1 MVEINL
7 LEEKEKRNMVP
18 LLILLLAI
26 VLLSS
31 SMLYLYT
38 TQQSLKQEQQ
48 EIEQQISMVQ
58 NEQKI
63 LQQSKQDEKQVAR
76 ENLQEKVGYVQST
89 IFPSVDFLQ
98 RLIELL
104 PEEGYFL
111 TYSYEDAGDISID
124 VQFDSMQEIA
134 KYTNALEHETY
145 LEELLV
151 SMDTESKE
159 EEQSSTN
166 LLPRYIANYSFVVD
180 EEVWEK
186 ELDENED

>member
-89 IFPSVDFLQ
+89 IFPSVDLLQ